1 VNILIYICQN
11 NIMVF
16 IILFKYCEFYF
27 LLKTGGYKMNAH
39 PKEIWEKTL
48 NIIKGELTEVSFNTW
63 IKSITPISIESD
75 LIRLSVPNDF
85 TRGILDSRYKDLI
98 INALKL
104 ITSKKYNIEFLIMSE
119 EVVESA
125 VPKNKKE
132 SNSKIIVNDEMSAM
146 LNPKYTFDSF
156 VIGNSNRFAHA
167 ASLAVAEAPA
177 KAYNPLFIYGG
188 VGLGKT
194 HLMHA
199 IGHYILQNN
208 SKSKVMYVSSEKFTN
223 ELINS
228 IKDDKNEEFRNRYR
242 NIDVLLIDDIQFIG
256 GKERTQEEFF
266 HTFNALHE
274 ANKQII
280 LSSDRPPKEI
290 PTLEDRL
297 RSRFEWGLIADIQAP
312 DFETRMAILKKKADV
327 ENLNIPNEV
336 MVYIA
341 TKIKSNIRELEGAL
355 IRIVAFSSLT
365 NKEVSVE
372 LAAEAL
378 KDIISS
384 RQSKQVTIDL
394 IQDVVANY
402 FNLKVDD
409 LKSSRRTRNV
419 AFPRQIAMYLCRK
432 LTDMSL
438 PKIGEEFGGRDHTT
452 VIHAYEKISS
462 NLKVDEG
469 LQNSVTDLTKRIDQK

>member
-1 VNILIYICQN
+1 
-11 NIMVF
+11 M
-16 IILFKYCEFYF
+16 ETE
-27 LLKTGGYKMNAH
+27 LKGL
-39 PKEIWEKTL
+39 WEKTL
-48 NIIKGELTEVSFNTW
+48 NIIKSEMSEVSFNTW
-63 IKSITPISIESD
+63 IKSCEPISISSNT
-75 LIRLSVPNDF
+75 IKISVPNSF
-85 TRGILDSRYKDLI
+85 TQDILEKRYKDLV
-98 INALKL
+98 INSIEAACSKL
-104 ITSKKYNIEFLIMSE
+104 YKIEFLIASELQDVEETPEKKKASNNRDTMS
-119 EVVESA
+119 VT
-125 VPKNKKE
+125 
-132 SNSKIIVNDEMSAM
+132 VNDEMSST

-167 ASLAVAEAPA
+167 ASLAVAESPA

-208 SKSKVMYVSSEKFTN
+208 SNAKVVYVSSEKFTN
-223 ELINS
+223 ELINA
-228 IKDDKNEEFRNRYR
+228 IKDDKNEEFRNKYR
-242 NIDVLLIDDIQFIG
+242 NVDVLLIDDIQFIA

-266 HTFNALHE
+266 HTFNALHD

-297 RSRFEWGLIADIQAP
+297 RSRFEWGLIADIQVP

-327 ENLNIPNEV
+327 EKLNVANEV

-355 IRIVAFSSLT
+355 IRIVAYSSLT
-365 NKEVSVE
+365 NKEITVD
-372 LAAEAL
+372 LASEAL
-378 KDIISS
+378 KDIISK
-384 RQSKQVTIDL
+384 KQGKNITISI
-394 IQDVVANY
+394 IQDIVASY
-402 FNLKVDD
+402 FNLRIED
-409 LKSSRRTRNV
+409 LKSQRRTRNI
-419 AFPRQIAMYLCRK
+419 AYPRQIAMYLSRK

-452 VIHAYEKISS
+452 VIHAYEKISE
-462 NLKVDEG
+462 NLNTDES
-469 LQNSVTDLTKRIDQK
+469 LQHTIEDITKKLTQN

>member
-1 VNILIYICQN
+1 
-11 NIMVF
+11 
-16 IILFKYCEFYF
+16 
-27 LLKTGGYKMNAH
+27 MNA
-39 PKEIWEKTL
+39 
-48 NIIKGELTEVSFNTW
+48 V
-63 IKSITPISIESD
+63 
-75 LIRLSVPNDF
+75 
-85 TRGILDSRYKDLI
+85 
-98 INALKL
+98 KL
-104 ITSKKYNIEFLIMSE
+104 LTSKTYKIEFFILSE
-119 EVVESA
+119 EVAEVE
-125 VPKNKKE
+125 PNKTKRE
-132 SNSKIIVNDEMSAM
+132 AEPNNIIVNDEMSAT

-167 ASLAVAEAPA
+167 ASLAVAESPA

-199 IGHYILQNN
+199 IGHYVLNN
-208 SKSKVMYVSSEKFTN
+208 NPKSKVVYVSSEKFTN

-228 IKDDKNEEFRNRYR
+228 IKDDKNVEFRNKYR
-242 NIDVLLIDDIQFIG
+242 NVDVLLIDDIQFIA

-266 HTFNALHE
+266 HTFNDLHE

-297 RSRFEWGLIADIQAP
+297 RSRFEWGLIADIQPP
-312 DFETRMAILKKKADV
+312 DFETRIAILKKKADV

-365 NKEVSVE
+365 NKEISID
-372 LAAEAL
+372 LASEAL

-384 RQSKQVTIDL
+384 RNSKQVTIEL
-394 IQDVVANY
+394 IQDIVSSY
-402 FNLKVDD
+402 FNLKVEDF
-409 LKSSRRTRNV
+409 KSSRRTRNI

-452 VIHAYEKISS
+452 VIHACEKISKS
-462 NLKVDEG
+462 LKEDET
-469 LQNSVTDLTKRIDQK
+469 LQDTVAELTKKISQK

>member
-1 VNILIYICQN
+1 MSAQLYD
-11 NIMVF
+11 
-16 IILFKYCEFYF
+16 L
-27 LLKTGGYKMNAH
+27 
-39 PKEIWEKTL
+39 WEKTL

-63 IKSITPISIESD
+63 IKSAVPLSITEDTIK
-75 LIRLSVPNDF
+75 LGVPNDF
-85 TRGILDSRYKDLI
+85 TKEILDTRYKELL
-98 INALKL
+98 INAIKL
-104 ITSKKYNIEFLIMSE
+104 ISTKRYNIEFTIATEEAVTVEKTETESE
-119 EVVESA
+119 TN
-125 VPKNKKE
+125 KN
-132 SNSKIIVNDEMSAM
+132 VQATDEMIAT

-167 ASLAVAEAPA
+167 ASLAVAESPA

-199 IGHYILQNN
+199 IGHFILLANP
-208 SKSKVMYVSSEKFTN
+208 KAKVVYVSSEKFTN

-228 IKDDKNEEFRNRYR
+228 IKDDSNVEFRNKYR
-242 NIDVLLIDDIQFIG
+242 NVDVLLIDDIQFIA

-297 RSRFEWGLIADIQAP
+297 RSRFEWGLIADIQPP
-312 DFETRMAILKKKADV
+312 DFETRIAILKKKADV
-327 ENLNIPNEV
+327 EKLDIPNEV

-341 TKIKSNIRELEGAL
+341 SQIKSNIRELEGAL
-355 IRIVAFSSLT
+355 IRIVAYSSLT
-365 NKEVSVE
+365 NREVSVD
-372 LAAEAL
+372 LASEAL
-378 KDIISS
+378 KDIISNKKS
-384 RQSKQVTIDL
+384 RQITIEY
-394 IQDVVANY
+394 IQETVAAY
-402 FNLKVDD
+402 YNLRVED
-409 LKSSRRTRNV
+409 LKSQRRTRNV
-419 AFPRQIAMYLCRK
+419 AFPRQIAMYLARK

-452 VIHAYEKISS
+452 VIHAYEKICDS
-462 NLKVDEG
+462 LQKDES
-469 LQNSVTDLTKRIDQK
+469 LQSAINDLSKKISQD

>member
-1 VNILIYICQN
+1 MDTNLDK
-11 NIMVF
+11 
-16 IILFKYCEFYF
+16 L
-27 LLKTGGYKMNAH
+27 
-39 PKEIWEKTL
+39 WESTL
-48 NIIKGELTEVSFNTW
+48 EIIKGEMSEVSFNTW
-63 IKSITPISIESD
+63 IKSCEPISITD
-75 LIRLSVPNDF
+75 NKIKISVPNSF
-85 TRGILDSRYKDLI
+85 TQEILETRYKDLVVNSI
-98 INALKL
+98 KSVC
-104 ITSKKYNIEFLIMSE
+104 SKMYDIEFLIQSE
-119 EVVESA
+119 LVADAET
-125 VPKNKKE
+125 PTIKKE
-132 SNSKIIVNDEMSAM
+132 IENDKNEKTILVNDEMSTT

-167 ASLAVAEAPA
+167 ASLAVAESPA

-208 SKSKVMYVSSEKFTN
+208 PNAKVEYVSSEKFTN

-228 IKDDKNEEFRNRYR
+228 IKDDTNEDFRNKYR
-242 NIDVLLIDDIQFIG
+242 NVDVLLIDDIQFIA

-266 HTFNALHE
+266 HTFNTLHD

-327 ENLNIPNEV
+327 EKLNVPNEV

-355 IRIVAFSSLT
+355 IRIVAYSSLT
-365 NKEVSVE
+365 NREITVD
-372 LAAEAL
+372 LATEAL
-378 KDIISS
+378 KDIISN
-384 RQSKQVTIDL
+384 KQNKNITIDL
-394 IQDVVANY
+394 IQDVIAAY
-402 FNLKVDD
+402 FNLRVED
-409 LKSSRRTRNV
+409 LKSQRRTRNI
-419 AFPRQIAMYLCRK
+419 AYPRQIAMYLSRK

-452 VIHAYEKISS
+452 VIHAYEKIS
-462 NLKVDEG
+462 EG
-469 LQNSVTDLTKRIDQK
+469 LKSDESLQRTIDDITKKITQK

>member
-1 VNILIYICQN
+1 MMDAQ
-11 NIMVF
+11 
-16 IILFKYCEFYF
+16 
-27 LLKTGGYKMNAH
+27 LK
-39 PKEIWEKTL
+39 ELWEKTL

-63 IKSITPISIESD
+63 IKSAVPISYNNEVIK
-75 LIRLSVPNDF
+75 LGVPNDF
-85 TRGILDSRYKDLI
+85 TKEILDTRYKDLL
-98 INALKL
+98 INAMNL
-104 ITSKKYNIEFLIMSE
+104 ISSKRYKIEFCIISE
-119 EVVESA
+119 ETAEVQSRAATEI
-125 VPKNKKE
+125 KKTVQV
-132 SNSKIIVNDEMSAM
+132 SDEMSAT
-146 LNPKYTFDSF
+146 LNPKYKFDSF

-167 ASLAVAEAPA
+167 ASLAVAESPA

-208 SKSKVMYVSSEKFTN
+208 PKAKVVYVSSEKFTN

-228 IKDDKNEEFRNRYR
+228 IKDDKNVEFRNKYR
-242 NIDVLLIDDIQFIG
+242 NVDVLLIDDVQFIA

-297 RSRFEWGLIADIQAP
+297 RSRFEWGLTADIQAP
-312 DFETRMAILKKKADV
+312 DFETRIAILKKKADV
-327 ENLNIPNEV
+327 ENLTIPNEV

-341 TKIKSNIRELEGAL
+341 SKIKSNIRELEGAL
-355 IRIVAFSSLT
+355 IRIVAYSSLT
-365 NKEVSVE
+365 NREVSVD
-372 LAAEAL
+372 LATEAL
-378 KDIISS
+378 KDIISN
-384 RQSKQVTIDL
+384 KQTKHITIEL
-394 IQDVVANY
+394 IQDVVASY
-402 FNLKVDD
+402 FNLRIDD
-409 LKSSRRTRNV
+409 FKSQRRTRNV
-419 AFPRQIAMYLCRK
+419 AYPRQIAMYLCRK

-452 VIHAYEKISS
+452 VIHAYEKIS
-462 NLKVDEG
+462 EG
-469 LQNSVTDLTKRIDQK
+469 LKSDEVLQNTVNDITKKVTQK